1 LKPHVRSATVADT
14 SAWLHMRCALW
25 PEGSEAEHR
34 SEIDQ
39 FFAGQLRDPLE
50 VLLATTA
57 SGEAIGFAELSIRAY
72 AEDCVTDRVA
82 YLEGW
87 YVAPE
92 ARRQGV
98 GRALVSAAEKWA
110 VVQGCTEFASDALID
125 NDVSAA
131 AHRALGF
138 AETVQLRCF
147 RKALV
152 LVLLLV
158 SAACSE
164 WPIGARE
171 LPGTY
176 VMNRGRAADTL
187 ILDRQGHFRR
197 IYAMPDKPVVIDS
210 GRWTVDTFHET
221 VYVAFATFSQR
232 WRAESDMGALP
243 RYPIAAGPWR
253 APPERGFSGQIR
265 LPVDPDLDWVY
276 TQRRR
281 GR

>member
-1 LKPHVRSATVADT
+1 
-14 SAWLHMRCALW
+14 MRCALW

-34 SEIDQ
+34 TEIDQ

-87 YVAPE
+87 YVAPA

-158 SAACSE
+158 ATACSA
-164 WPIGARE
+164 WPIDSRE

-176 VMNRGRAADTL
+176 VMNRGHAADTL
-187 ILDRQGHFRR
+187 ILERGGHYRHV
-197 IYAMPDKPVVIDS
+197 YALPDKPVAIDT
-210 GRWTVDTFHET
+210 GRWTVDTFHEE
-221 VYVAFATFSQR
+221 VYVAFERFWQR
-232 WRAESDMGALP
+232 WRAESDMGALL
-243 RYPIAAGPWR
+243 RYPISAGPWR
-253 APPERGFSGQIR
+253 ATMERSLTGRIR